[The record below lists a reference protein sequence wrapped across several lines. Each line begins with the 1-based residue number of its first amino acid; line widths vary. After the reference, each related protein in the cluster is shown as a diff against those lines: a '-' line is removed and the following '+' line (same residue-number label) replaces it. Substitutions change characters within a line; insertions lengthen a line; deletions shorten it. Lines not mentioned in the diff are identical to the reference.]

1 VANDLIKISATGV
14 AEFITANPSSRPSKL
29 RPYKFNKRGE
39 GFGRSSYYQA
49 AINCIKKY
57 HSAGRDENVTK
68 KAMLEL
74 TAISTDES
82 LGKLLQVKA
91 QRNIDAIL
99 AYMRVYGARRF
110 QVLKNHRLS
119 YTNKKLRITA
129 SPDIWVKEA
138 DQEVLLKIGAARH
151 RNPDEFVELLLHLI
165 RKAAISSGYKVRAKN
180 VVYLDISIGQER
192 VAQKSLSFYNKAL
205 DWAAKEIAA
214 EWSNLAAPPGYPAV
228 ANTKS

>member
-1 VANDLIKISATGV
+1 MADNLIKISATGV

-29 RPYKFNKRGE
+29 RPFKFNKRGE

-49 AINCIKKY
+49 AISCIKKF
-57 HSAGRDENVTK
+57 HLAGRDENVTK

-74 TAISTDES
+74 TAISTDKS
-82 LGKLLQVKA
+82 LGKLLQVRA

-99 AYMRVYGARRF
+99 AYMRIYGKRQF
-110 QVLKNHRLS
+110 QILKNHRLS
-119 YTNKKLRITA
+119 YNSKKLRITA
-129 SPDIWVKEA
+129 SPDLWVTEA
-138 DQEVLLKIGAARH
+138 GQEVLLKIGAARH

-192 VAQKSLSFYNKAL
+192 VAQKPLSFYNKAL
-205 DWAAKEIAA
+205 DWAGKEIAA
-214 EWSNLAAPPGYPAV
+214 EWSKLPAPPGYPSMP
-228 ANTKS
+228 NPES